1 MGAIDVAITVM
12 FISLVAIILL
22 AEFID
27 LGD

>member
-1 MGAIDVAITVM
+1 MGAIDVAIAVI
-12 FISLVAIILL
+12 FISLVTIILL

>member
-12 FISLVAIILL
+12 FISLVTIILL